1 MAHTKQMENRSG
13 NFLSHYHNLNDDVV
27 GETWR
32 LLMEN
37 NLTTKQID
45 KVFNIIRKTGITAKH
60 LAKET
65 A

>member
-13 NFLSHYHNLNDDVV
+13 NFLSEFHNLNDDVV
-27 GETWR
+27 GEAWI

-37 NLTTKQID
+37 NFTTKQID
-45 KVFNIIRKTGITAKH
+45 KVFNIIRKTEITAKH
-60 LAKET
+60 LVKES